1 MMKNT
6 TDRRGAGLRFWII
19 AGGVALVLH
28 AIIIWLVLPL
38 FIKSQRVSRAD
49 AEQRTAEVEKRS
61 AELEEARKRQ
71 REQIEL
77 KPETAEK
84 MREIE
89 EERRKPKLEENLKR
103 LEEIEREIAEKA
115 DRALKELSAQT
126 RKERRELR
134 KEEVRRQV
142 ESLSAKVSKMLD
154 GTQGHFVIG
163 ADASRRGSVVKKFDD
178 IRIYHRLLDTG
189 EMADFKDLP
198 TGGLAHHWP
207 VREGERNQIADLA
220 GNRPADVPAVLAV
233 RESKAEDAF
242 SPYVLEFL
250 HDARDSHLDTG
261 PFSMETPV
269 TVAMWVCPRR
279 TKSQILAATS
289 REGDPKGIQFSLMDV
304 NEPDL
309 RGMRLVLKSRGK
321 SESGEVHSGD
331 LVIQQDQWSHLA
343 FSIDASTGLA
353 EIFING
359 KNVSNV
365 DEGEDALA
373 GDLETGARGID
384 SELEDDF
391 AKVEKVI
398 EDLPTEFAPGAE
410 DLRKVDE
417 AVDALVEKFEEQK
430 EAGMEKR
437 GQDIAINNAE
447 RIKEAAEEYAD
458 RADEAGPDAAE
469 IASKVEGENT
479 DDSPTDTKDNS
490 AAGLY
495 DRALDMEKAIAEDFV
510 KGRAAEIA
518 ATEDTDAEGAVQAA
532 ILITP
537 ARTDLAEKLAEAK
550 SGNKV
555 GAIDSHR
562 RTLEEME
569 HTIEEMVSRAEAMRR
584 QAPGSNK
591 EEKSS
596 AFANAARDGARS
608 HNSGE
613 MVDMSVITSAASA
626 KGGTGSGASGSGS
639 EGNLRTA
646 GPGDGGEFALEPE
659 SISVGKGRSMK
670 VLPSR
675 RVTDEALRRS
685 WLFIGTWFVIGPWDG
700 GNSMDFSKTN
710 PPETSIDLDGKY
722 YDGKFADQPGHID
735 QVLSWRFYQSDRRR
749 CEPPR
754 VYGASIYYWFT
765 EVYSDKDREV
775 ILAIGQDDG
784 GRVWLND
791 VLIYEDDG
799 RVGSADAIFEEI
811 KGLRRVTLRKGFN
824 RILVRH
830 ENGPAFCHQRIII
843 MPDDAVEVSA
853 SE

>member
-1 MMKNT
+1 MV
-6 TDRRGAGLRFWII
+6 
-19 AGGVALVLH
+19 AGGVAVLLH
-28 AIIIWLVLPL
+28 AVLIWLVLPL
-38 FIKSQRVSRAD
+38 FVKSQQVSQAD
-49 AEQRTAEVEKRS
+49 MEQRTAEVEKRS
-61 AELEEARKRQ
+61 AELEEARKLQ

-89 EERRKPKLEENLKR
+89 EERRKPKLQENLKR

-142 ESLSAKVSKMLD
+142 ESLSAKVTKMLD
-154 GTQGHFVIG
+154 DTQGHLVIG

-178 IRIYHRLLDTG
+178 IRIYRRLLGTA
-189 EMADFKDLP
+189 EISIVSDLP
-198 TGGLAHHWP
+198 TDGLIHHWP
-207 VREGERNQIADLA
+207 VQEGERNQLADLV
-220 GNRPADVPAVLAV
+220 GNRPANVPAVLAV
-233 RESKAEDAF
+233 RDAEAEDAF
-242 SPYVLEFL
+242 SPQVLEFL
-250 HDARDSHLDTG
+250 HDAKDSHLDTG
-261 PFSMETPV
+261 TFSMETPV
-269 TVAMWVCPRR
+269 TVAMWVYPRR
-279 TKSQILAATS
+279 TKSQVLAATMGEKNP
-289 REGDPKGIQFSLMDV
+289 EGIRFALSEI
-304 NEPDL
+304 NEGEMK
-309 RGMRLVLKSRGK
+309 GMRLVLKSQGK
-321 SESGEVHSGD
+321 NESGEVHSGNV
-331 LVIQQDQWSHLA
+331 VIRQDQWSHLA
-343 FSIDASTGLA
+343 FSIDAATGLA

-365 DEGEDALA
+365 EDGEEALA

-384 SELEDDF
+384 TAVEENF
-391 AKVEKVI
+391 AEVEKVI
-398 EDLPTEFAPGAE
+398 EELPTETAPGAE
-410 DLRKVDE
+410 DLKKVDE

-430 EAGMEKR
+430 EAGLEER
-437 GQDIAINNAE
+437 GMNIAIENAE
-447 RIKEAAEEYAD
+447 RIKKAAEEYAN
-458 RADEAGPDAAE
+458 RADEAGPDAEE
-469 IASKVEGENT
+469 IASRVEAENA
-479 DDSPTDTKDNS
+479 DDSDAVAGDES
-490 AAGLY
+490 AGGLY
-495 DRALDMEKAIAEDFV
+495 DKALDLEKAIAEDFV

-518 ATEDTDAEGAVQAA
+518 ATEDTDAEGAVDAA
-532 ILITP
+532 KLSAP
-537 ARTDLAEKLAEAK
+537 PRTDLAEKLAEAK

-555 GAIDSHR
+555 GAIDTHR

-596 AFANAARDGARS
+596 RFANAARDGARS

-626 KGGTGSGASGSGS
+626 KGGIGSGAGGEGG
-639 EGNLRTA
+639 EGNFRRA
-646 GPGDGGEFALEPE
+646 GPGDGGDFALEPQ
-659 SISVGKGRSMK
+659 SISVGKGKSMK

-685 WLFIGTWFVIGPWDG
+685 WLFIGTWFVIGPWEG
-700 GNSMDFSKTN
+700 GESMDFSETN
-710 PPETSIDLDGKY
+710 PPETRIDLDGKY

-735 QVLSWRFYQSDRRR
+735 QVLGWRFYQSDRRR

-754 VYGASIYYWFT
+754 VYGAAIYYWFT
-765 EVYSDKDREV
+765 EVYSDRDREV
-775 ILAIGQDDG
+775 ILGIGQDDG

-791 VLIYEDDG
+791 VLIYEDNG
-799 RVGSADAIFEEI
+799 RQGSADTIFEEI

-830 ENGPAFCHQRIII
+830 QNGPTFCHQRIVI
-843 MPDDAVEVSA
+843 MPDDAVEVS
-853 SE
+853 EEP